1 MKTHLTV
8 QPKELIDQNYLFERD
23 FQHGVSKSPELLSV
37 DMFMSKRN
45 YMCMPLFQVQ
55 VGNLNYFIGYLQ
67 YRPID
72 DLKPDKVDYFT
83 IIMVTTSIFFL
94 LVVILWIAI
103 TWGSRKVSR
112 AKRRERA
119 GRLIKSVH
127 SSTTNSTG

>member
-1 MKTHLTV
+1 
-8 QPKELIDQNYLFERD
+8 
-23 FQHGVSKSPELLSV
+23 
-37 DMFMSKRN
+37 
-45 YMCMPLFQVQ
+45 MPLFQVQ

-83 IIMVTTSIFFL
+83 IIIVTTSIFFL
-94 LVVILWIAI
+94 WVVILWIAI
-103 TWGSRKVSR
+103 TWGCRKVSR